1 MENKENTKITNKEL
15 SHILNIYRNFKDTF
29 VDDCVFELLKE
40 LQQYRI
46 NEQKGLIV
54 NLPCNIGDIVYVL
67 KSNEQ
72 GKVEILEAK
81 IKSIIIK
88 EDDTTYWYE
97 YMSKYA
103 GEWHFTN
110 QSIGKTVFLM
120 KENVDDYLNKCKLPS

>member
-1 MENKENTKITNKEL
+1 MEIKENTKITNKEL

-54 NLPCNIGDIVYVL
+54 NLPSNIGDIVYVL

-97 YMSKYA
+97 YMSKYV